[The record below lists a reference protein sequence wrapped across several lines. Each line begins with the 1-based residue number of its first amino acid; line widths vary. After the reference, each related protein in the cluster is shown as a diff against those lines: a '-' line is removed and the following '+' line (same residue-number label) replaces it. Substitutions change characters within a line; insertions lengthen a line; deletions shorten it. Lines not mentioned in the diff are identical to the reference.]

1 MKIYPPMDN
10 IIQRKYRQ
18 DLGNNFEDWADSYF
32 AEGSANLNKLLVR
45 REVFETYRN
54 YANVKGLTMQSFT
67 KKLRAYCNLCPYIAE
82 LNPADMCNAQNR
94 ISKRIEGVVE
104 DMIYIKTVDT
114 KTIEN
119 NAPVE
124 EKKNE
129 PIEVELPF

>member
-32 AEGSANLNKLLVR
+32 AEGSSNLDKLLIR

-67 KKLRAYCNLCPYIAE
+67 KKLRAYCCLCPHIAE
-82 LNPADMCNAQNR
+82 LNPADMCNTQNR
-94 ISKRIEGVVE
+94 ISRRIEGVME
-104 DMIYIKTVDT
+104 DMIYVKA
-114 KTIEN
+114 
-119 NAPVE
+119 APQKE
-124 EKKNE
+124 EEPPKKDNKLV
-129 PIEVELPF
+129 EVELPF